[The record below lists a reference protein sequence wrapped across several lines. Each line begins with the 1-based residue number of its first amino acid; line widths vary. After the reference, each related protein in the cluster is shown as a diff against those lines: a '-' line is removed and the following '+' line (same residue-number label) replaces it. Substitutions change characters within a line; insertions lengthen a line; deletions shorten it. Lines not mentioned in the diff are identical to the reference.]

1 MPSWLGAIE
10 SMMAIFLVAGAGV
23 NPADQVGVLAAAA
36 TWVFVA
42 GTGLRGL
49 PLSCPSFFVQLGSMV
64 CNSQGA
70 DLA

>member
-1 MPSWLGAIE
+1 MERGGWSWCESCGSALG
-10 SMMAIFLVAGAGV
+10 F
-23 NPADQVGVLAAAA
+23 LAADA
-36 TWVFVA
+36 TWVRVT

-49 PLSCPSFFVQLGSMV
+49 SLIFSSFFVQLGSMV